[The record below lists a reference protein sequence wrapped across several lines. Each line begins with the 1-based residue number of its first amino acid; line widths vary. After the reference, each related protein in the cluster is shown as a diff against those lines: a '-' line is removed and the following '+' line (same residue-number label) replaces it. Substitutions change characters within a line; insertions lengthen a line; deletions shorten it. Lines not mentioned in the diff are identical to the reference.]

1 MNNFSRCKTN
11 VQISCNNKIRNF
23 SSEGVLSFFKEAY
36 LMMLTLAILL
46 RISAFCMGHARNVK
60 F

>member
-11 VQISCNNKIRNF
+11 VQISFNNKIRNF
-23 SSEGVLSFFKEAY
+23 SSEGVLSFLKEAC

-46 RISAFCMGHARNVK
+46 RTSASCMEHARNVK